1 MSRLSARAIVNY
13 ANINNFSYANQWI
26 VNAGDPLTLYFQIVD
41 LDQGPYAVIGTPY
54 NILGQNSQLSGN
66 VGLRYIPGA
75 ECANGPD
82 CACPPSTPYVAPPI
96 YVSVTFQSLDSSKVI
111 TVPAMVASSLDGSIW
126 KVSLNPLQQPAG
138 GNVLFSVTA
147 CNQTRTFSVLN
158 LLNVVFPSNDGC
170 C

>member
-1 MSRLSARAIVNY
+1 MRLSARAIVNY

-66 VGLRYIPGA
+66 VGLRYIPGTT
-75 ECANGPD
+75 CG
-82 CACPPSTPYVAPPI
+82 ACNAAPQPVA
-96 YVSVTFQSLDSSKVI
+96 VSVTFPSLDSSRVI
-111 TVPAMVASSLDGSIW
+111 TANASLANSADGSIW
-126 KVSLNPLQQPAG
+126 SISLPSTQQPAG
-138 GNVLFSVTA
+138 GNVMFSVTE

-158 LLNVVFPSNDGC
+158 LLNVVFPANDGC